1 MIIVRIAEG
10 AWQHAG
16 ARFSEYVGSAA
27 LFLWG
32 YSLYST
38 PDVFASSRSF
48 WIMAQWADQAA
59 WANLM
64 MAGASFRAVGLAL
77 NGTFATWRPYTPT
90 LRFIGSMTAFVA
102 WSAVALGMFYAWLDG
117 QGLPTGP
124 IAYGVFIAPHEWRNI
139 ILTRRDMVA
148 VRRGADAMARK
159 P

>member
-1 MIIVRIAEG
+1 MIIVRLAEG

-16 ARFSEYVGSAA
+16 ARFSEYVGTIA

-32 YSLYST
+32 HAIYST
-38 PDVFASSRSF
+38 PSVFETSRSF
-48 WIMAQWADQAA
+48 MVMAQWADQMA

-64 MAGASFRAVGLAL
+64 MAGAGFRAVGLAL
-77 NGTFATWRPYTPT
+77 NGTFVALRPYTPA
-90 LRFIGSMTAFVA
+90 LRFIGSMIAFVA
-102 WSAVALGMFYAWLDG
+102 WSAVGLGMFYAWMDG
-117 QGLPTGP
+117 LGIPTGP

-148 VRRGADAMARK
+148 ARRGAHAMARK

>member
-10 AWQHAG
+10 VWEHAG
-16 ARFSEYVGSAA
+16 ARFSEYAGALA

-32 YSLYST
+32 YSLFSS
-38 PDVFASSRSF
+38 PEIFASSRSF
-48 WIMAQWADQAA
+48 WIMSQWADQMA

-64 MAGASFRAVGLAL
+64 MAGAGFRGLGLAL
-77 NGTFATWRPYTPT
+77 NGTFVKLRPYTPI
-90 LRFIGSMTAFVA
+90 LRFVGSIIAFVA
-102 WSAVALGMFYAWLDG
+102 WSAVALGMLYAWIDG
-117 QGLPTGP
+117 GGFPTGP

-148 VRRGADAMARK
+148 ARRGANAMVRK